1 MLGAPRGPGKEDLMW
16 QGLYRFA
23 LLGLACVSWVAGAGA
38 AGARDASQPHSVT
51 VFAAA
56 SLTDVLQELGNQYT
70 RESGIPIVFSFAATS
85 ILARQIEN
93 GARAEVFFSAD
104 QEWMDYLDQRR
115 LIDPKSRHNLLG
127 NRLAL
132 VAGADSA
139 IQLQIAPHFPL
150 LAALH
155 GERLAVAD
163 PDAVP
168 AGRYARSALVSLG
181 VWNDLADRLV
191 RAENV
196 RGALLFVARGE
207 VPLGIV
213 YETDALIDHK
223 VRIVGLFPED
233 SHLPITYPLALTGTA
248 GEQAR
253 GFFEFL
259 DGAAAAAA
267 FKKYGFAVKH

>member
-1 MLGAPRGPGKEDLMW
+1 MQRLFRIVLPIVASLP
-16 QGLYRFA
+16 
-23 LLGLACVSWVAGAGA
+23 LLAGA
-38 AGARDASQPHSVT
+38 ASDPAPARSIT

-56 SLTDVLQELGNQYT
+56 SLTDVLQELGDRYT
-70 RESGIPIVFSFAATS
+70 QLSGTRVIFSFAATS

-93 GARAEVFFSAD
+93 GAHADVFFSAD
-104 QEWMDYLDQRR
+104 QESMEYLDQRGSIQR
-115 LIDPKSRHNLLG
+115 PSRHNLLG

-132 VAGADSA
+132 VASMDSA
-139 IQLQIAPHFPL
+139 IKLEIAPRFPL

-163 PDAVP
+163 PDSVP
-168 AGRYARSALVSLG
+168 AGRYARSALLSLG
-181 VWNDLADRLV
+181 VWNEVADRLV

-213 YETDALIDHK
+213 YETDALIDHR
-223 VRIVGLFPED
+223 VRIVALFPENT
-233 SHLPITYPLALTGTA
+233 HLPITYPVALTSTA

-253 GFFEFL
+253 AFLEYL
-259 DGAAAAAA
+259 DGPAGQAA
-267 FKKYGFAVKH
+267 FSRFGFAVLQK

>member
-1 MLGAPRGPGKEDLMW
+1 MRVRYRQMVVSALW
-16 QGLYRFA
+16 SGLLSA
-23 LLGLACVSWVAGAGA
+23 LLSAPLWAPQRAAAANDVAPAGNL
-38 AGARDASQPHSVT
+38 T

-70 RESGIPIVFSFAATS
+70 RDTGAKLVFSFAASS

-93 GARAEVFFSAD
+93 GARADRFLSAD
-104 QEWMDYLDQRR
+104 PEWMDYLDRLGLIQR
-115 LIDPKSRHNLLG
+115 PSRHNLIG

-139 IQLQIAPHFPL
+139 IQLTIRPHFPL
-150 LAALH
+150 RAALK

-163 PDAVP
+163 PDSVP

-181 VWNDLADRLV
+181 VWDEVAERLV

-196 RGALLFVARGE
+196 RGALLYVTRGE

-213 YETDALIDHK
+213 YETDALIEHK
-223 VRIVGLFPED
+223 VKIVDLFPYD
-233 SHLPITYPLALTGTA
+233 THPPITYPVALTTVA
-248 GEQAR
+248 SAQAR
-253 GFFEFL
+253 AFMDYL
-259 DGAAAAAA
+259 DGPAGQAA
-267 FKKYGFAVKH
+267 FRKYGFSVVRK

>member
-1 MLGAPRGPGKEDLMW
+1 MFKQLWRIAV
-16 QGLYRFA
+16 
-23 LLGLACVSWVAGAGA
+23 LGLCWLPLHCGAEPA
-38 AGARDASQPHSVT
+38 AAQPARIT

-56 SLTDVLQELGNQYT
+56 SLTDVLQELGVQYT
-70 RESGIPIVFSFAATS
+70 RDSGVKLTFSFAATS

-93 GARAEVFFSAD
+93 GAHADVFMSAD
-104 QEWMDYLDQRR
+104 QEWMDYLEQRA
-115 LIDPKSRHNLLG
+115 LIQAKSRHNLLG

-139 IQLQIAPHFPL
+139 IHLQIAPHFPL
-150 LAALH
+150 LAALN
-155 GERLAVAD
+155 GGRLAVAD
-163 PDAVP
+163 PDSVP

-181 VWNDLADRLV
+181 VWNDVADRLV

-223 VRIVGLFPED
+223 VRVLGLFPED
-233 SHLPITYPLALTGTA
+233 SHQPITYPIALTRTA
-248 GEQAR
+248 GEPAR
-253 GFFEFL
+253 AFVDYLHGS
-259 DGAAAAAA
+259 AASAA
-267 FKKYGFAVKH
+267 FIKFGFAVLQK